1 MGGPKELASLIG
13 KNKLAEGLGIPLKTD
28 AKR

>member
-1 MGGPKELASLIG
+1 LASLIG